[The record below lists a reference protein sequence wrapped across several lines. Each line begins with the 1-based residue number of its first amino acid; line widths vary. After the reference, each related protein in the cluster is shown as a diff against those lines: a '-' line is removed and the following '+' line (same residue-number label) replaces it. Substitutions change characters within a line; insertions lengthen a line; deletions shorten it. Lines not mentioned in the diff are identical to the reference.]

1 VMFNMK
7 RSLVMLSLLL
17 YQATAFAGGF
27 PLDDEQVRQ
36 LLINDSIRTFPGNCP
51 CPYSLKQKKT
61 CFGKRCKVRPC
72 GGRSAWSMTPLGY
85 PSPLCFR
92 TDVSDE
98 MIFQFRQGG

>member
-1 VMFNMK
+1 MK

-51 CPYSLKQKKT
+51 CPYSLKQKKN
-61 CFGKRCKVRPC
+61 
-72 GGRSAWSMTPLGY
+72 L
-85 PSPLCFR
+85 FR
-92 TDVSDE
+92 E
-98 MIFQFRQGG
+98 AL